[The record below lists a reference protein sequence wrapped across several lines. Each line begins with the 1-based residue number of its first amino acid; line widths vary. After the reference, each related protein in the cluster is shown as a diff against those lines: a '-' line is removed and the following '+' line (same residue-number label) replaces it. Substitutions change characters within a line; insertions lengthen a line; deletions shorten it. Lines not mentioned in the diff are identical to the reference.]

1 MFFNNIWSFSCSVGR
16 KKMKKTLILFGLL
29 FSIFIFPSDVF
40 AAGEDFYIPYYNK
53 IEDFDVEAGE
63 GETLKN
69 ILYENSS
76 VEKVDGD
83 KCFLIYNE
91 QYGAVY
97 HLVCSPKLSDTIRLS
112 YVLDRNSFMLGYLGS
127 DIRYYRFTSDY
138 VLSFTS
144 SSYSFVSSNNS
155 FENVILY
162 SDVNF
167 IFSVNGVDNI
177 YFYDINDSSKIYGQF
192 NTTDLYTYKD
202 FYLTEPNKEVVVF
215 QDNDIHNISK
225 LILGDNV
232 PEEYSFVYTISDYL
246 LVLLFVGIVISPIAI
261 IIKVLRW

>member
-1 MFFNNIWSFSCSVGR
+1 
-16 KKMKKTLILFGLL
+16 MKKTLILFGLL

-202 FYLTEPNKEVVVF
+202 F
-215 QDNDIHNISK
+215 
-225 LILGDNV
+225 
-232 PEEYSFVYTISDYL
+232 
-246 LVLLFVGIVISPIAI
+246 
-261 IIKVLRW
+261 

>member
-1 MFFNNIWSFSCSVGR
+1 
-16 KKMKKTLILFGLL
+16 MKNYLILFVLL
-29 FSIFIFPSDVF
+29 FSVFIIPSDVL
-40 AAGEDFYIPYYNK
+40 AAGEDLYIPYYNK
-53 IEDFDVEAGE
+53 VEDFDVVSGE

-76 VEKVDGD
+76 VEKVEGD
-83 KCFLIYNE
+83 KCFLFYKE
-91 QYGAVY
+91 EYGAVY
-97 HLVCSPKLSDTIRLS
+97 QLVCSPNLLDTITFHYLSD
-112 YVLDRNSFMLGYLGS
+112 RNNFTLGYLGS

-138 VLSFTS
+138 FLSFSTS
-144 SSYSFVSSNNS
+144 GYSFTTSLNS
-155 FENVILY
+155 FENIILY
-162 SDVNF
+162 SDVDFNF
-167 IFSVNGVDNI
+167 IVNGVDNI

-225 LILGDNV
+225 LILGDTI

-246 LVLLFVGIVISPIAI
+246 LVLLFVGIIISPIAI

>member
-1 MFFNNIWSFSCSVGR
+1 MGR
-16 KKMKKTLILFGLL
+16 KEMKNYLILFGLL
-29 FSIFIFPSDVF
+29 FSIFIFPSDVL
-40 AAGEDFYIPYYNK
+40 AAGEDLYIPYYNK
-53 IEDFDVEAGE
+53 VEDFNVKAGE

-83 KCFLIYNE
+83 KCFLFYNE
-91 QYGAVY
+91 IYGSLY
-97 HLVCSPKLSDTIRLS
+97 HLVCSPNLSDNIS
-112 YVLDRNSFMLGYLGS
+112 FAYISDHNNFMLGYLGS

-138 VLSFTS
+138 VLSFS
-144 SSYSFVSSNNS
+144 SSGYSFSTSFNS

-167 IFSVNGVDNI
+167 NFVVNGVDNI

-192 NTTDLYTYKD
+192 NTSDLYTYKD
-202 FYLTEPNKEVVVF
+202 FYLTEPNEDVVVF

-225 LILGDNV
+225 LILGDNI

-246 LVLLFVGIVISPIAI
+246 LVLLFVGIIISPIAI